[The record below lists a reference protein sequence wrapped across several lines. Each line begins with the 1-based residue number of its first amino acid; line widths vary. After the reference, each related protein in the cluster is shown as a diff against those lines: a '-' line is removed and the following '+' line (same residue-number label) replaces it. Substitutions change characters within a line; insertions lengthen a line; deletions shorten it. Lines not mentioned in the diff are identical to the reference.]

1 MALGA
6 AGGAVVGVALGEA
19 RGAVLT
25 TAGPAGEL
33 GVAAAGVGVAV
44 AGVEV
49 AAAGGAPVAVAEA
62 LEEEEPDLEEAT
74 AMIAPFWAACCAAS
88 SPAGAATAKQQHDT
102 RERHITILLRTPSA
116 PQLHC
121 TVPGMLYATHFSTVQ
136 CMLYKVCNQ
145 QPSQRSINPQPH
157 PHDGP
162 TMTAPTA
169 VHKPLPGTHT
179 AAPRTFNL
187 KIHSALSA
195 AYQWVAK

>member
-6 AGGAVVGVALGEA
+6 AGGAVVGVALGEGG
-19 RGAVLT
+19 GAVLT

-33 GVAAAGVGVAV
+33 GMAAAGVGVAV

-116 PQLHC
+116 PS
-121 TVPGMLYATHFSTVQ
+121 STVQ
-136 CMLYKVCNQ
+136 CLVCCTLLT
-145 QPSQRSINPQPH
+145 SARCSVCYTKFAISNP
-157 PHDGP
+157 
-162 TMTAPTA
+162 A
-169 VHKPLPGTHT
+169 
-179 AAPRTFNL
+179 
-187 KIHSALSA
+187 SA
-195 AYQWVAK
+195 A